1 MQHHGNRW
9 ASIAKLLPGRTDN
22 GVKNHWNSTLRRKW
36 QSGSMNNCYLEQKL
50 TLDNLLTDLEK
61 LSPPTTVSHYA
72 LNKASELHEKLLSE
86 TLARLT
92 TTSNSLQGQLA
103 AAEQG

>member
-1 MQHHGNRW
+1 
-9 ASIAKLLPGRTDN
+9 
-22 GVKNHWNSTLRRKW
+22 
-36 QSGSMNNCYLEQKL
+36 MNNCYLEQKL

-61 LSPPTTVSHYA
+61 LSPPTTVSQSA

-86 TLARLT
+86 TLAGLT
-92 TTSNSLQGQLA
+92 TTSNRSNSLPGQLA